1 MKVNSQILVVP
12 ETKLHDVAATG
23 RRDHYTLE
31 ES

>member
-1 MKVNSQILVVP
+1 MKVNSQIVP